1 MRDALEQLSRHP
13 AGDGVDPLVASVRSL
28 AVAAGATG
36 PDASRLA
43 DTVHTYPE
51 AASAIAAASTVQDMI
66 RAASEMGNDAWTS
79 HQREPRAR
87 STDAAA

>member
-13 AGDGVDPLVASVRSL
+13 AGDGVGPLVASIRGL
-28 AVAAGATG
+28 AVAARAAGLGA
-36 PDASRLA
+36 DRIA
-43 DTVHTYPE
+43 DTVRAYPE
-51 AASAIAAASTVQDMI
+51 AASAIAAASTAQDMI

-87 STDAAA
+87 SMDAAA